1 MEGTNR
7 LTFKFMALGFLLF
20 ATLWVTAT
28 NMGAATS
35 AQARTAARTCTL
47 STDCPRQFPV
57 CCIRLATEGG
67 VGVCVKQGTHCP
79 VSQ

>member
-7 LTFKFMALGFLLF
+7 LTFKVMALGFVLF
-20 ATLWVTAT
+20 ATLLVTAT

-35 AQARTAARTCTL
+35 ARAGAATRTCTQ

-57 CCIRLATEGG
+57 CCIRFATE
-67 VGVCVKQGTHCP
+67 VGVCVKQGTQCP
-79 VSQ
+79 VSH